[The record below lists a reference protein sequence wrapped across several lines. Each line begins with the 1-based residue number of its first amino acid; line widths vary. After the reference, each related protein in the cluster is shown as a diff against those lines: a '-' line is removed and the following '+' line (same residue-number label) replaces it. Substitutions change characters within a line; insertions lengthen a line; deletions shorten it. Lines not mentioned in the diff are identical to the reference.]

1 MKSDIINIIIWSIST
16 IIWTFLTIFR
26 YNDGSEP
33 FVYILTGITAVLSFV
48 NVIIRL
54 IKISKIK

>member
-33 FVYILTGITAVLSFV
+33 FVYILTCITAVLSFV